1 MARGLAIV
9 ALTAVALAGPLAGS
23 AAAAKLYHSSWYSF
37 QWQCLAAQKGYS
49 NSHIGIVKPCYPVM
63 ISFVP
68 HFDPIDPFWRFD
80 FMV

>member
-23 AAAAKLYHSSWYSF
+23 ATAATRYHSPWYQWYS
-37 QWQCLAAQKGYS
+37 QCVAVQNSVS
-49 NSHIGIVKPCYPVM
+49 NSHIGIVKPCYYGNPGGNGVM
-63 ISFVP
+63 YLDVAVY
-68 HFDPIDPFWRFD
+68 RFD